1 MTQMSTPDARR
12 LDLHYIALQAGFW
25 AMFAAICGYQAA
37 LLQGRCFTNSQI
49 GVLIAVRC
57 LAGIFLQPVLG
68 GWADRHPRIPLKVI
82 VDLSLA
88 ISLVVSLLFTFFP
101 GMGLLPTAVVFVI
114 LGGFEISSY
123 PFMDAMAIQFIRAG
137 VPVRY
142 SLGRGIGSFSYA
154 VTCILLGLLVK
165 RLGVERVLLVHAA
178 LMVLEMALVWSFPTC
193 AVHPETEDAPEARP
207 HSIPEILVANPRFSL
222 MLLAILFSLTSVIP
236 LSNFLIN
243 ILQAKGGGAEQLGL
257 ALFLMAASELP
268 GSMVFARLQRRG
280 VGSDRLLL
288 LSLIFS
294 AVKALA
300 LFLAPSVAFILLA
313 QPLQMLGYGVF
324 TPASVYFVS
333 ESVPPADQV
342 RGQTLMMVAS
352 NGMGGVLGSL
362 LAGRTLDAGL
372 AAGVGASWML
382 LACLLCACLGVVLA
396 FTALRRH

>member
-1 MTQMSTPDARR
+1 MTPMNTPDARK

-25 AMFAAICGYQAA
+25 AVFAAICGYQAA
-37 LLQGRCFTNSQI
+37 LLQGRGFTNSQI
-49 GVLIAVRC
+49 GILIAVRC
-57 LAGIFLQPVLG
+57 LAGIFFQPLLG
-68 GWADRHPRIPLKVI
+68 GWADRHPNVPLKTI
-82 VDLSLA
+82 IGLSLTF
-88 ISLVVSLLFTFFP
+88 SLVVSLLFTLLP
-101 GMGLLPTAVVFVI
+101 GMNFLFTAAVFIV

-123 PFMDAMAIQFIRAG
+123 PLMDAMAIQFIRAG
-137 VPVRY
+137 VPIRY
-142 SLGRGIGSFSYA
+142 SLGRGIGSFAYA

-165 RLGVERVLLVHAA
+165 RHGVETVLLIHAA

-193 AVHPETEDAPEARP
+193 AVRPETEDAPEARP

-222 MLLAILFSLTSVIP
+222 MLLAILFSLTALIP

-280 VGSDRLLL
+280 VGSDRLLV
-288 LSLIFS
+288 LSLFFS
-294 AVKALA
+294 AIKALA
-300 LFLAPSVAFILLA
+300 LFLAPSVTLILLA

-333 ESVPPADQV
+333 ESVPPADEV

-362 LAGRTLDAGL
+362 LAGRALDAGL
-372 AAGVGASWML
+372 AAGTGASWML
-382 LACLLCACLGVVLA
+382 LACLISACTGVVLA
-396 FTALRRH
+396 FAALRKH